1 MLWQCFAARSRRR
14 RPSGDP
20 HCWLPRVSSRP
31 KPRCQIGAPEGEGA
45 RQGAEERPRLA
56 AWRLSADAGAG
67 ARDRRRRTGRPPLLP
82 GSDHPASTSPGTPA
96 TQALEV
102 LDYLRGNTWPAL
114 RSLRAVCRR
123 IIVAGE
129 AAAPADLEVLATEV
143 EAAPCSA
150 ALYRQWRRGHWQE
163 GDLGRRGGGPGVPPL
178 RYWPPPP
185 RRAMSG
191 PKAKAGP
198 KKGRAKGRG
207 RVA

>member
-1 MLWQCFAARSRRR
+1 VVIRIVGYHGGEFAAEAPVPNRKLRKARALARVPKSDPDLLHGGYPLTLEQARAIA
-14 RPSGDP
+14 GDVPADLRYFLEAIIP
-20 HCWLPRVSSRP
+20 HP
-31 KPRCQIGAPEGEGA
+31 
-45 RQGAEERPRLA
+45 
-56 AWRLSADAGAG
+56 
-67 ARDRRRRTGRPPLLP
+67 
-82 GSDHPASTSPGTPA
+82 TSPGTPA

-143 EAAPCSA
+143 ERRRHAARRFIGNGVA
-150 ALYRQWRRGHWQE
+150 VIGKKVIWDGEAEAL
-163 GDLGRRGGGPGVPPL
+163 GVPPL